1 MQVELVLMRAFSLE
15 LIKGT
20 IDEIDQT
27 VNVTYVVPRTLH
39 VKQINELKSKT
50 EFWVD
55 NVANMIKEF
64 EADLK
69 DKVGSS

>member
-1 MQVELVLMRAFSLE
+1 MRAFSLE